1 MSISPEHDDGITRA
15 QVQLVSGEQMF
26 VLGEV
31 EARWWNASRDSYLE
45 QTRFTDT
52 TDLRDLDRLLVLE
65 LMVFRWSQ
73 QLSAGHDYIGF
84 SIDEDQVRKN
94 IREYSQEV
102 SKVKEAMGLTKK
114 ARDDAANS
122 GDFSNWIADLKTRAR
137 AFGIHRE
144 NQLKNA
150 LVLMNELSAIISTFD
165 RSDDEERAKLG
176 FETEHEILEWIRKTM
191 LPEYQ
196 AVDAHF
202 RTHEQSLWV
211 RKI

>member
-1 MSISPEHDDGITRA
+1 MTISPEHDDGITRA

-31 EARWWNASRDSYLE
+31 EARWWNASRDSYLA

-73 QLSAGHDYIGF
+73 QLAAGHDYIGF

-94 IREYSQEV
+94 IRDYSQEV

-122 GDFSNWIADLKTRAR
+122 GDFSNWIEDLKTRAR

-144 NQLKNA
+144 NQLKTA
-150 LVLMNELSAIISTFD
+150 LVLMNELSAILSTFD

-176 FETEHEILEWIRKTM
+176 FESEHEILEWVRKTM

-196 AVDAHF
+196 AVDTHF
-202 RTHEQSLWV
+202 RTHQQSLWV